1 MARSKRQ
8 ARVAE
13 TVAPP
18 RVGAFSNL
26 FRGKPA
32 DVASLFV
39 RYGLE
44 SVQIQP
50 RWNLGITEEGAALD
64 VHECREITQPFA
76 DAGIMIAGLTA
87 STNFVDPQITRRRRL
102 VRRFDAM
109 IEHCQDFGTSYIITE
124 TGTLDPEHPW
134 SDFRDNRAPA
144 TLALFRRNLTPSV
157 RLAEKNGVTILLK
170 GYLYH
175 VVHNMEIARSIHE
188 HFGPTVRFVMDPASY
203 FTRNMV
209 SASTSFLRR
218 LFEVMGEF
226 CPIAHGKDV
235 RYVGGTLTTPRTGT
249 GGLDYRE
256 YLELLDEYN
265 PDGPLILEQI
275 GPEQLR
281 ETLDFLDRFFE

>member
-1 MARSKRQ
+1 
-8 ARVAE
+8 
-13 TVAPP
+13 
-18 RVGAFSNL
+18 VGAFSNL
-26 FRGKPA
+26 FRGKPQ

-50 RWNLGITEEGAALD
+50 RWNLGMADESNSLD
-64 VHECREITQPFA
+64 VNECREISQPFA
-76 DAGIMIAGLTA
+76 DAGIQIAGLTA
-87 STNFVDPQITRRRRL
+87 STNFIDPQISRRRKL
-102 VRRFDAM
+102 VRRFDKL
-109 IEHCQDFGTSYIITE
+109 IEHCQDFGTSNIVTE

-134 SDFRDNRAPA
+134 SDFRDNRSPA
-144 TLALFRRNLTPSV
+144 ALALFRRNLTPSV
-157 RLAEKNGVTILLK
+157 RLAEKAGVTILLK

-175 VVHNMEIARSIHE
+175 VVHTMETAQAIHE
-188 HFGPTVRFVMDPASY
+188 HFGPTVQFVMDPASY

-218 LFEVMGEF
+218 VFEVMGPF
-226 CPIAHGKDV
+226 CPVAHGKDV

-249 GGLDYRE
+249 GSLDYRE
-256 YLELLDEYN
+256 FLELLDEYN

-275 GPEQLR
+275 SPEQLR

>member
-50 RWNLGITEEGAALD
+50 RWNMGLADDDSVLSLD
-64 VHECREITQPFA
+64 ECRAIAQPFV
-76 DAGIMIAGLTA
+76 DAGLFVAGLTA
-87 STNFVDPQITRRRRL
+87 STNFIDPQVSRRRRL
-102 VRRFDAM
+102 IRRFDAL
-109 IEHCQDFGTSYIITE
+109 IEHCQDFGTNYIITE

-134 SDFRDNRAPA
+134 SDFRDNRSPA
-144 TLALFRRNLTPSV
+144 ALALFRRNLMPSV
-157 RLAEKNGVTILLK
+157 RLAEKTGVTILLK

-175 VVHNMEIARSIHE
+175 VVYNMEIARAIHE
-188 HFGPTVRFVMDPASY
+188 HFGPTVQFVMDPASY

-218 LFEVMGEF
+218 MFEVIGDI

-265 PDGPLILEQI
+265 PDGALILEQI